1 MTNQIAIALLLLI
14 VAVFAVDQIWLSGD
28 LPLIAAKGMDQLI
41 EYVSFWR

>member
-14 VAVFAVDQIWLSGD
+14 VAVFAADQIWLGGD
-28 LPLIAAKGMDQLI
+28 LPLVAARTMDQFI